1 MSFRQ
6 RGVQG
11 QVAATAAAV
20 LTAGANVTI
29 QPTKLIL
36 FGEEADTNTDV
47 YIVRSGNSADATT
60 RFERITSIAQFERV
74 DIGFAGVTLYGGDA
88 IHLQSTTANRINY
101 DLSYNERTG
110 E

>member
-1 MSFRQ
+1 MAFKS

-11 QVAATAAAV
+11 QVAFSPTAIV
-20 LTAGANVTI
+20 TAGTNVTI

-36 FGEEADTNTDV
+36 FGEEADTNTSV
-47 YIVRSGNSADATT
+47 FIVRSGNSAVDSTV
-60 RFERITSIAQFERV
+60 FEHISSIADNERV
-74 DIGFAGVTLYGGDA
+74 DIGLAGVNLYDGDA
-88 IHLQSTTANRINY
+88 IYLRTDTAGRVNY

>member
-1 MSFRQ
+1 MAFRQ

-11 QVAATAAAV
+11 QVAATATAI
-20 LTAGANVTI
+20 LTAGTNVTL
-29 QPTKLIL
+29 QPTKLVL
-36 FGEEADTNTDV
+36 YGEEADTNTDI

-60 RFERITSIAQFERV
+60 RFERITSIALNERV
-74 DIGFAGVTLYGGDA
+74 DISLAGVALYDGDA
-88 IHLQSTTANRINY
+88 IHLASTTANRINY